1 MSYLANNYNALEFTL
16 KRFTMIKIDK
26 LSHSIGKQQILHD
39 INLSLPPAQVV
50 ALIGPNGAGKSTL
63 FSVMARLQP
72 LQTGEVSF
80 AVGNEARDIVKTD
93 ARTLS
98 TTVAMLSQE
107 NHVQG
112 RLRVH
117 ELLMFGR
124 YPYHQGRP
132 SANDQ
137 QKVDEIIKRF
147 ELEDLANRFLSTLSG
162 GQRQRVLIAMIV
174 CQDTPYLLLDE
185 PLNNLDMY
193 HAGRL
198 MRELRHLSYA
208 EQKTVVIVL
217 HDINQAAQF
226 ADTVVT
232 MREGQ
237 VIDVGSPTE
246 VLTKETMK
254 DLYDVDVTV
263 LTHQGRPVI
272 VDTV

>member
-1 MSYLANNYNALEFTL
+1 
-16 KRFTMIKIDK
+16 MIKINNV
-26 LSHSIGKQQILHD
+26 SHHIGRQQILHD
-39 INLSLPPAQVV
+39 ISLSLPPSQVI

-72 LQTGEVSF
+72 LQSGQVSF
-80 AVGNEARDIVKTD
+80 VIGNEELDIVSCH

-98 TTVAMLSQE
+98 KTVAMLGQD
-107 NHVQG
+107 NQVQG

-124 YPYHQGRP
+124 YPYHQGQP
-132 SANDQ
+132 TADDQ
-137 QKVDEIIKRF
+137 QKVQEIIERF
-147 ELEDLANRFLSTLSG
+147 ELEPLAERFLSTLSG

-198 MRELRHLSYA
+198 MRELRELSHT

-232 MREGQ
+232 MKEGR
-237 VIDVGSPTE
+237 VLATGAPVD
-246 VLTKETMK
+246 VLTHETMK
-254 DLYDVDVTV
+254 KLYKVDVTV
-263 LTHQGRPVI
+263 LNHQGRPVI

>member
-1 MSYLANNYNALEFTL
+1 
-16 KRFTMIKIDK
+16 MIKLNNI
-26 LSHSIGKQQILHD
+26 SHHIGKQQILHD
-39 INLSLPPAQVV
+39 ITLSLPTAQVI

-72 LQTGEVSF
+72 LQSGQVSF
-80 AVGNEARDIVKTD
+80 AVDNEERDIVSCQ
-93 ARTLS
+93 ARTLAK
-98 TTVAMLSQE
+98 TVAMLGQD

-124 YPYHQGRP
+124 YPYHQGQP
-132 SANDQ
+132 TADDQ
-137 QKVDEIIKRF
+137 QKVQEILERF
-147 ELEDLANRFLSTLSG
+147 ELEPLAERFLSTLSG

-198 MRELRHLSYA
+198 MRELRQLSHNQ
-208 EQKTVVIVL
+208 QKTVVIVL

-232 MREGQ
+232 MKAGEVTAVGRPAD
-237 VIDVGSPTE
+237 VI
-246 VLTKETMK
+246 TKETMK
-254 DLYDVDVTV
+254 DLYNVDVTV
-263 LTHQGRPVI
+263 LNHQGRPVI

>member
-1 MSYLANNYNALEFTL
+1 
-16 KRFTMIKIDK
+16 
-26 LSHSIGKQQILHD
+26 
-39 INLSLPPAQVV
+39 
-50 ALIGPNGAGKSTL
+50 
-63 FSVMARLQP
+63 
-72 LQTGEVSF
+72 
-80 AVGNEARDIVKTD
+80 
-93 ARTLS
+93 
-98 TTVAMLSQE
+98 MLGQD
-107 NHVQG
+107 NQVQG

-124 YPYHQGRP
+124 YPYHQGQP
-132 SANDQ
+132 TADDQ
-137 QKVDEIIKRF
+137 QKVEAIIERF
-147 ELEDLANRFLSTLSG
+147 ELAPLANRFLSTLSG

-198 MRELRHLSYA
+198 MRELREVSHSQ
-208 EQKTVVIVL
+208 QKTVVIVL

-232 MREGQ
+232 MKSGE
-237 VIDVGSPTE
+237 VMAVGKPAE

-254 DLYDVDVTV
+254 ALYNVDVTV
-263 LTHQGRPVI
+263 LNHQGRPVI

>member
-1 MSYLANNYNALEFTL
+1 
-16 KRFTMIKIDK
+16 MIKLNNI
-26 LSHSIGKQQILHD
+26 SHHIGKQQILHD
-39 INLSLPPAQVV
+39 ITLSLPTAQVI

-72 LQTGEVSF
+72 LQSGQVSF
-80 AVGNEARDIVKTD
+80 AVDNEERDIVSCQ
-93 ARTLS
+93 ARTLAK
-98 TTVAMLSQE
+98 TVAMLGQD

-124 YPYHQGRP
+124 YPYHQGQP
-132 SANDQ
+132 TADDQ
-137 QKVDEIIKRF
+137 QKVREILERF
-147 ELEDLANRFLSTLSG
+147 ELEPLAERFLSTLSG

-198 MRELRHLSYA
+198 MRELRQLSHNQ
-208 EQKTVVIVL
+208 QKTVVIVL

-232 MREGQ
+232 MKAGEVTAVGRPAD
-237 VIDVGSPTE
+237 VI
-246 VLTKETMK
+246 TKETMK
-254 DLYDVDVTV
+254 DLYNVDVTV
-263 LTHQGRPVI
+263 LSHQGRPVI

>member
-1 MSYLANNYNALEFTL
+1 
-16 KRFTMIKIDK
+16 MIKINNV
-26 LSHSIGKQQILHD
+26 SHHIGKQQILHD
-39 INLSLPPAQVV
+39 ITLSLPPSQII

-72 LQTGEVSF
+72 LQSGQVSF
-80 AVGNEARDIVKTD
+80 VVGNEKHDIANCP

-98 TTVAMLSQE
+98 KTVAMLGQD
-107 NHVQG
+107 NQVQG

-124 YPYHQGRP
+124 YPYHQGQP
-132 SANDQ
+132 TTDDQ
-137 QKVDEIIKRF
+137 QKVQEIIERF
-147 ELEDLANRFLSTLSG
+147 ELEPLAERFLSTLSG

-198 MRELRHLSYA
+198 MRELRELSHT

-232 MREGQ
+232 MKEGR
-237 VIDVGSPTE
+237 VLATGAPVD
-246 VLTKETMK
+246 VLTHETMK
-254 DLYDVDVTV
+254 ELYKVDVTV
-263 LTHQGRPVI
+263 LNHQGRPVI

>member
-1 MSYLANNYNALEFTL
+1 
-16 KRFTMIKIDK
+16 MIKLNNI
-26 LSHSIGKQQILHD
+26 SHHIGKQQILHD
-39 INLSLPPAQVV
+39 ITLSLPTAQVI

-72 LQTGEVSF
+72 LQSGQVSF
-80 AVGNEARDIVKTD
+80 AVDNEERDIISCQ
-93 ARTLS
+93 ARTLAK
-98 TTVAMLSQE
+98 TVAMLGQD
-107 NHVQG
+107 NQVQG

-124 YPYHQGRP
+124 YPYHQGQP
-132 SANDQ
+132 TIDDQ
-137 QKVDEIIKRF
+137 QKVQEILKRF
-147 ELEDLANRFLSTLSG
+147 ELEPLAERFLSTLSG

-198 MRELRHLSYA
+198 MRELRKLSHNQ
-208 EQKTVVIVL
+208 QKTVVIVL

-232 MREGQ
+232 MKAGEVTAVGRPAD
-237 VIDVGSPTE
+237 VITQ
-246 VLTKETMK
+246 ETMK
-254 DLYDVDVTV
+254 DLYNVDVTV
-263 LTHQGRPVI
+263 LNHQGRPVI
-272 VDTV
+272 VDTL

>member
-1 MSYLANNYNALEFTL
+1 
-16 KRFTMIKIDK
+16 MIKLNNI
-26 LSHSIGKQQILHD
+26 SHHIGKQQILHD
-39 INLSLPPAQVV
+39 ITLSLPTAQVI

-72 LQTGEVSF
+72 LQAGQVSF
-80 AVGNEARDIVKTD
+80 AVDNEERDIVSCQ
-93 ARTLS
+93 ARTLAK
-98 TTVAMLSQE
+98 TVAMLGQD

-124 YPYHQGRP
+124 YPYHQGQP
-132 SANDQ
+132 TVGDQ
-137 QKVDEIIKRF
+137 QKVQEILERF
-147 ELEDLANRFLSTLSG
+147 ELEPLAERFLSTLSG

-198 MRELRHLSYA
+198 MRELRTLSHSQ
-208 EQKTVVIVL
+208 QKTVVIVL

-232 MREGQ
+232 MKAGEVMAVGRPAD
-237 VIDVGSPTE
+237 VITQ
-246 VLTKETMK
+246 ETMK
-254 DLYDVDVTV
+254 DLYNVDVTV
-263 LTHQGRPVI
+263 LNHQGRPVI

>member
-1 MSYLANNYNALEFTL
+1 
-16 KRFTMIKIDK
+16 MIKLNNI
-26 LSHSIGKQQILHD
+26 SHHIGKQQILHD
-39 INLSLPPAQVV
+39 ITLSLPSAQVI

-72 LQTGEVSF
+72 LQSGQVSF
-80 AVGNEARDIVKTD
+80 GEHDIVSCH

-98 TTVAMLSQE
+98 KTVAMLGQD
-107 NHVQG
+107 NQVQG

-124 YPYHQGRP
+124 YPYHQGQP
-132 SANDQ
+132 TANDQ
-137 QKVDEIIKRF
+137 QKVNEIIERF
-147 ELEDLANRFLSTLSG
+147 ELELLADRFLSTLSG

-198 MRELRHLSYA
+198 MRELRELS
-208 EQKTVVIVL
+208 QSQHKTVVIVL

-226 ADTVVT
+226 ADTVVMMKT
-232 MREGQ
+232 GQ
-237 VIDVGSPTE
+237 VMATGCPTDVITQE
-246 VLTKETMK
+246 TIKE
-254 DLYDVDVTV
+254 LYDVDVTV
-263 LTHQGRPVI
+263 LNHQGRPVI
-272 VDTV
+272 IDTI

>member
-1 MSYLANNYNALEFTL
+1 
-16 KRFTMIKIDK
+16 MIKINNV
-26 LSHSIGKQQILHD
+26 SHYIGKQQILHD
-39 INLSLPPAQVV
+39 ISLSLPPSQII
-50 ALIGPNGAGKSTL
+50 ALIGPNGAGKSTM

-72 LQTGEVSF
+72 LQSGQVSF
-80 AVGNEARDIVKTD
+80 IVDNEEHDIAHCP

-98 TTVAMLSQE
+98 KTVAMLGQD
-107 NHVQG
+107 NQVQG

-124 YPYHQGRP
+124 YPYHQGQP
-132 SANDQ
+132 TADDQ
-137 QKVDEIIKRF
+137 QKVQEIIERF
-147 ELEDLANRFLSTLSG
+147 ELEPLAERFLSTLSG

-198 MRELRHLSYA
+198 MRELRELSHT

-232 MREGQ
+232 MKEGH
-237 VIDVGSPTE
+237 VLATGAPVD
-246 VLTKETMK
+246 VLTHETMK
-254 DLYDVDVTV
+254 ELYKVDVTV
-263 LTHQGRPVI
+263 LNHHGRPVI
-272 VDTV
+272 VDSV

>member
-1 MSYLANNYNALEFTL
+1 
-16 KRFTMIKIDK
+16 MIKLNNI
-26 LSHSIGKQQILHD
+26 SHHIGKQQILHD
-39 INLSLPPAQVV
+39 ITLSLPTAQVI

-72 LQTGEVSF
+72 LQSGQVSF
-80 AVGNEARDIVKTD
+80 AVDNEERDIVSCQ
-93 ARTLS
+93 ARTLAK
-98 TTVAMLSQE
+98 TVAMLGQD

-124 YPYHQGRP
+124 YPYHQGQP
-132 SANDQ
+132 TADDQ
-137 QKVDEIIKRF
+137 QKIQEILERF
-147 ELEDLANRFLSTLSG
+147 ELEPLAERFLSTLSG

-198 MRELRHLSYA
+198 MRELRQLSHNQ
-208 EQKTVVIVL
+208 QKTVVIVL

-232 MREGQ
+232 MKAGEVTAVGRPAD
-237 VIDVGSPTE
+237 VITQ
-246 VLTKETMK
+246 ETMK
-254 DLYDVDVTV
+254 DLYNVDVTV
-263 LTHQGRPVI
+263 LSHQGRPVI

>member
-1 MSYLANNYNALEFTL
+1 
-16 KRFTMIKIDK
+16 MIKLNNI
-26 LSHSIGKQQILHD
+26 SHHIGKQQILHD
-39 INLSLPPAQVV
+39 ITLSLPTAQVI

-72 LQTGEVSF
+72 LQSGQVSF
-80 AVGNEARDIVKTD
+80 AVDNEERDIISCQ
-93 ARTLS
+93 ARTLAK
-98 TTVAMLSQE
+98 TVAMLGQD
-107 NHVQG
+107 NQVQG

-124 YPYHQGRP
+124 YPYHQGQP
-132 SANDQ
+132 TIDDQ
-137 QKVDEIIKRF
+137 QKVQEILERF
-147 ELEDLANRFLSTLSG
+147 ELEPLAERFLSTLSG

-198 MRELRHLSYA
+198 MRELRKLSHNQ
-208 EQKTVVIVL
+208 QKTVVIVL

-232 MREGQ
+232 MKAGEVTAVGRPAD
-237 VIDVGSPTE
+237 VITQ
-246 VLTKETMK
+246 ETMK
-254 DLYDVDVTV
+254 DLYNVDVTV
-263 LTHQGRPVI
+263 LNHQGRPVI
-272 VDTV
+272 VDTL

>member
-1 MSYLANNYNALEFTL
+1 
-16 KRFTMIKIDK
+16 MIKINNI
-26 LSHSIGKQQILHD
+26 SHHIGKQQILHD
-39 INLSLPPAQVV
+39 ITLSLPPSQVI

-72 LQTGEVSF
+72 LQSGQVSF
-80 AVGNEARDIVKTD
+80 VVGNEEHDIANCPV
-93 ARTLS
+93 RMLS
-98 TTVAMLSQE
+98 KTVAMLGQD
-107 NHVQG
+107 NQVQG

-124 YPYHQGRP
+124 YPYHQGQP
-132 SANDQ
+132 TADDQ
-137 QKVDEIIKRF
+137 QKVQEIIERF
-147 ELEDLANRFLSTLSG
+147 ELEPLAERFLSTLSG

-198 MRELRHLSYA
+198 MRELRELSHT

-232 MREGQ
+232 MKEGR
-237 VIDVGSPTE
+237 VLATGAPVD
-246 VLTKETMK
+246 VLTHETMRE
-254 DLYDVDVTV
+254 LYNVDVTV
-263 LTHQGRPVI
+263 LNHQGRPVI

>member
-1 MSYLANNYNALEFTL
+1 
-16 KRFTMIKIDK
+16 MIKLNNI
-26 LSHSIGKQQILHD
+26 SHHIGKQQILHD
-39 INLSLPPAQVV
+39 ITLSLPTAQVI

-72 LQTGEVSF
+72 LQSGQVSF
-80 AVGNEARDIVKTD
+80 AVDNEERDIVSCQ
-93 ARTLS
+93 ARTLAK
-98 TTVAMLSQE
+98 TVAMLGQD

-124 YPYHQGRP
+124 YPYHQGQP
-132 SANDQ
+132 TADDQ
-137 QKVDEIIKRF
+137 QKVQEILERF
-147 ELEDLANRFLSTLSG
+147 ELEPLAERFLSTLSG

-198 MRELRHLSYA
+198 MRELRQLSHNQ
-208 EQKTVVIVL
+208 QKTVVIVL

-232 MREGQ
+232 MKAGEVTAVGCPAD
-237 VIDVGSPTE
+237 VI
-246 VLTKETMK
+246 TKETMK
-254 DLYDVDVTV
+254 DLYNVDVTV
-263 LTHQGRPVI
+263 LSHQGRPVI

>member
-1 MSYLANNYNALEFTL
+1 MIQLNN
-16 KRFTMIKIDK
+16 I
-26 LSHSIGKQQILHD
+26 SHHIGKQQILHD
-39 INLSLPPAQVV
+39 ITLSLPTAQVI

-72 LQTGEVSF
+72 LQAGQVSF
-80 AVGNEARDIVKTD
+80 AVDNEERDIVSCQ
-93 ARTLS
+93 ARTLAK
-98 TTVAMLSQE
+98 TVAMLGQD

-124 YPYHQGRP
+124 YPYHQGQP
-132 SANDQ
+132 TAEDQ
-137 QKVDEIIKRF
+137 QKVKEILERF
-147 ELEDLANRFLSTLSG
+147 ELEPLAERFLSTLSG

-198 MRELRHLSYA
+198 MRELRQLSHNQ
-208 EQKTVVIVL
+208 QKTVVIVL

-232 MREGQ
+232 MKAGEVTAVGRPAD
-237 VIDVGSPTE
+237 VITQ
-246 VLTKETMK
+246 ETMK
-254 DLYDVDVTV
+254 DLYNVDVTV
-263 LTHQGRPVI
+263 LSHQGRPVI

>member
-1 MSYLANNYNALEFTL
+1 
-16 KRFTMIKIDK
+16 MIKLNNI
-26 LSHSIGKQQILHD
+26 SHHIGKQQILHD
-39 INLSLPPAQVV
+39 ITLSLPTAQVI

-72 LQTGEVSF
+72 LQSGQVSF
-80 AVGNEARDIVKTD
+80 AVDNEERDIVSCQ
-93 ARTLS
+93 ARTLAK
-98 TTVAMLSQE
+98 TVAMLGQD

-124 YPYHQGRP
+124 YPYHQGQP
-132 SANDQ
+132 TVDDQ
-137 QKVDEIIKRF
+137 QKVQEILERF
-147 ELEDLANRFLSTLSG
+147 ELEPLAERFLSTLSG

-198 MRELRHLSYA
+198 MRELRQLSHSQ
-208 EQKTVVIVL
+208 QKTVVIVL

-232 MREGQ
+232 MKAGEVTAVGRPAD
-237 VIDVGSPTE
+237 VITQ
-246 VLTKETMK
+246 ETMK
-254 DLYDVDVTV
+254 DLYNIDVTV
-263 LTHQGRPVI
+263 LNHQGRPVI

>member
-1 MSYLANNYNALEFTL
+1 
-16 KRFTMIKIDK
+16 MIKLNNI
-26 LSHSIGKQQILHD
+26 SHHIGKQKILHD
-39 INLSLPPAQVV
+39 ITLSLPTAQVI

-72 LQTGEVSF
+72 LQSGQVSF
-80 AVGNEARDIVKTD
+80 AVDNEERDIVSCQ
-93 ARTLS
+93 ARTLAK
-98 TTVAMLSQE
+98 TVAMLGQD

-124 YPYHQGRP
+124 YPYHQGQP
-132 SANDQ
+132 TVGDQ
-137 QKVDEIIKRF
+137 QKVQEILERF
-147 ELEDLANRFLSTLSG
+147 ELEPLAERFLSTLSG

-198 MRELRHLSYA
+198 MRELRQLSHNQ
-208 EQKTVVIVL
+208 QKTVVIVL

-232 MREGQ
+232 MKAGEVMAVGRPAD
-237 VIDVGSPTE
+237 VITQ
-246 VLTKETMK
+246 ETMK
-254 DLYDVDVTV
+254 DLYNVDVTV
-263 LTHQGRPVI
+263 LNHQGRPVI

>member
-1 MSYLANNYNALEFTL
+1 
-16 KRFTMIKIDK
+16 MIKLNNI
-26 LSHSIGKQQILHD
+26 SHHIGKQQILHD
-39 INLSLPPAQVV
+39 ITLSLPTAQVI

-72 LQTGEVSF
+72 LQSGQVSF
-80 AVGNEARDIVKTD
+80 AVDNEERDIISCQ
-93 ARTLS
+93 ARTLAK
-98 TTVAMLSQE
+98 TVAMLGQD
-107 NHVQG
+107 NQVQG

-124 YPYHQGRP
+124 YPYHQGQP
-132 SANDQ
+132 TADDQ
-137 QKVDEIIKRF
+137 QKVQEILERF
-147 ELEDLANRFLSTLSG
+147 ELEPLAERFLSTLSG

-198 MRELRHLSYA
+198 MRELRQLSHNQ
-208 EQKTVVIVL
+208 QKTVVIVL

-232 MREGQ
+232 MKAGEVTAVGRPAD
-237 VIDVGSPTE
+237 VITQ
-246 VLTKETMK
+246 ETMK
-254 DLYDVDVTV
+254 DLYNVDVTV
-263 LTHQGRPVI
+263 LNHQGRPVI

>member
-1 MSYLANNYNALEFTL
+1 
-16 KRFTMIKIDK
+16 MIKLNNI
-26 LSHSIGKQQILHD
+26 SHHIGKQQILHD
-39 INLSLPPAQVV
+39 ITLSLPTAQVI

-72 LQTGEVSF
+72 LQSGQVSF
-80 AVGNEARDIVKTD
+80 AVDNEERDIVSCQ
-93 ARTLS
+93 ARTLAK
-98 TTVAMLSQE
+98 TVAMLGQD

-124 YPYHQGRP
+124 YPYHQGQP
-132 SANDQ
+132 TADDQ
-137 QKVDEIIKRF
+137 QKVQEILERF
-147 ELEDLANRFLSTLSG
+147 ELEPLAERFLSTLSG

-198 MRELRHLSYA
+198 MRELRQLSHNQ
-208 EQKTVVIVL
+208 QKTVVIVL

-232 MREGQ
+232 MKAGEVTAVGRPAD
-237 VIDVGSPTE
+237 VI
-246 VLTKETMK
+246 TKETMK
-254 DLYDVDVTV
+254 DLYNVDVTV
-263 LTHQGRPVI
+263 LSHQGRPVI

>member
-1 MSYLANNYNALEFTL
+1 
-16 KRFTMIKIDK
+16 MIKLNNI
-26 LSHSIGKQQILHD
+26 SHHIGKQQILHN
-39 INLSLPPAQVV
+39 ITLSLPSAQVI

-72 LQTGEVSF
+72 LQSGQVSF
-80 AVGNEARDIVKTD
+80 AVDNEERDIVSCHV
-93 ARTLS
+93 RTLS
-98 TTVAMLSQE
+98 KTVAMLGQD
-107 NHVQG
+107 NQVQG

-124 YPYHQGRP
+124 YPYHQGQP
-132 SANDQ
+132 TADDQ
-137 QKVDEIIKRF
+137 QKVQEIIERF
-147 ELEDLANRFLSTLSG
+147 ELAPLAERFLSTLSG

-198 MRELRHLSYA
+198 MRELRELSHTQ
-208 EQKTVVIVL
+208 QKTVVIVL

-232 MREGQ
+232 MKEGQ
-237 VIDVGSPTE
+237 VMAVGQPADVITQA
-246 VLTKETMK
+246 TMK
-254 DLYDVDVTV
+254 DLYNVDVTV
-263 LTHQGRPVI
+263 LSHQGRPVI
-272 VDTV
+272 VDAV

>member
-1 MSYLANNYNALEFTL
+1 
-16 KRFTMIKIDK
+16 MIKLNNI
-26 LSHSIGKQQILHD
+26 SHHIGKQKILHD
-39 INLSLPPAQVV
+39 ITLSLPTAQVI

-72 LQTGEVSF
+72 LQSGQVSF
-80 AVGNEARDIVKTD
+80 AVDNEERDIVSCQ
-93 ARTLS
+93 ARTLAK
-98 TTVAMLSQE
+98 TVAMLGQD

-124 YPYHQGRP
+124 YPYHQGQP
-132 SANDQ
+132 TADDQ
-137 QKVDEIIKRF
+137 QKVQEILERF
-147 ELEDLANRFLSTLSG
+147 ELEPLAERFLSTLSG

-198 MRELRHLSYA
+198 MRELRQLSHNQ
-208 EQKTVVIVL
+208 QKTVVIVL

-232 MREGQ
+232 MKAGEVTAVGCPAD
-237 VIDVGSPTE
+237 VI
-246 VLTKETMK
+246 TKETMK
-254 DLYDVDVTV
+254 DLYNVDVTV
-263 LTHQGRPVI
+263 LNHQGRPVI

>member
-1 MSYLANNYNALEFTL
+1 
-16 KRFTMIKIDK
+16 MIKITGV
-26 LSHSIGKQQILHD
+26 SHHVGKQQILHD
-39 INLSLPPAQVV
+39 INLLLPPSQVI

-63 FSVMARLQP
+63 FSVMARLQS
-72 LQTGEVSF
+72 LQSGQVSF
-80 AVGNEARDIVKTD
+80 AVDNEERDIVSCD
-93 ARTLS
+93 ARTLA
-98 TTVAMLSQE
+98 TTVAMLSQD

-132 SANDQ
+132 TAKDQ
-137 QKVDEIIKRF
+137 QKVKEIIERF
-147 ELEDLANRFLSTLSG
+147 ELAPLAERFLSALSG

-193 HAGRL
+193 HSGRL
-198 MRELRHLSYA
+198 MRELRELSHSQ
-208 EQKTVVIVL
+208 QKTVVIVL

-232 MREGQ
+232 MKDGQ
-237 VIDVGSPTE
+237 VQAIGRPVDVITQQ
-246 VLTKETMK
+246 TMK
-254 DLYDVDVTV
+254 DLYNVDVTV
-263 LTHQGRPVI
+263 LNHQGRPVI
-272 VDTV
+272 VDAA

>member
-1 MSYLANNYNALEFTL
+1 
-16 KRFTMIKIDK
+16 MIKLNNI
-26 LSHSIGKQQILHD
+26 SHHIGKQQILHD
-39 INLSLPPAQVV
+39 ITLSLPTAQVI

-72 LQTGEVSF
+72 LQSGQVSF
-80 AVGNEARDIVKTD
+80 AVDNEERDIVSCQ
-93 ARTLS
+93 ARTLAK
-98 TTVAMLSQE
+98 TVAMLGQD

-124 YPYHQGRP
+124 YPYHQGQP
-132 SANDQ
+132 TADDQ
-137 QKVDEIIKRF
+137 QKVQEILERF
-147 ELEDLANRFLSTLSG
+147 ELEPLAERFLSTLSG

-198 MRELRHLSYA
+198 MRELRQLSHNQ
-208 EQKTVVIVL
+208 QKTVVIVL

-232 MREGQ
+232 MKAGEVTAVGRPAD
-237 VIDVGSPTE
+237 VITQ
-246 VLTKETMK
+246 ETMK
-254 DLYDVDVTV
+254 DLYNVDVTV
-263 LTHQGRPVI
+263 LNHQGRPVI

>member
-1 MSYLANNYNALEFTL
+1 
-16 KRFTMIKIDK
+16 MIKLNNI
-26 LSHSIGKQQILHD
+26 SHHIGKQQILHD
-39 INLSLPPAQVV
+39 ITLSLPTAQVI

-72 LQTGEVSF
+72 LQAGQVSF
-80 AVGNEARDIVKTD
+80 AVDNEERDIVSCQ
-93 ARTLS
+93 ARTLAK
-98 TTVAMLSQE
+98 TVAMLGQD

-124 YPYHQGRP
+124 YPYHQGQP
-132 SANDQ
+132 TAEDQ
-137 QKVDEIIKRF
+137 QKVQEILERF
-147 ELEDLANRFLSTLSG
+147 ELEPLAERFLSTLSG

-198 MRELRHLSYA
+198 MRELRTLSHSQ
-208 EQKTVVIVL
+208 QKTVVIVL

-232 MREGQ
+232 MKAGEVMAVGRPAD
-237 VIDVGSPTE
+237 VITQ
-246 VLTKETMK
+246 ETMK
-254 DLYDVDVTV
+254 DLYNVDVTV
-263 LTHQGRPVI
+263 LNHQGRPVI